1 MLDKAKLTRRS
12 FAKLSASM
20 AVAGLVGGAV
30 RGEALA
36 AVEEPESRE
45 KVERIRTCCRGCGKM
60 ECGVWVTVRDGRAV
74 AIEGDESSF
83 QSMANCCSKSKAS
96 LQAAY
101 HPDRLRYPMKRT
113 NPKGEDPGWVRIT
126 WDEAFATMGEKF
138 NDVKERYGGESLFAM
153 LGTSRVWS
161 MAGAMAFRQL
171 FNTPNNIAAFEICK
185 GPRHMATMMI
195 SEMAFS
201 WQAIVEHPR
210 VYVQWGGA
218 AESSNYDDSGRMT
231 VDVAKSADY
240 HIVVDPRTTN
250 LSTNAD
256 IHLALR
262 PGTDGAMALSWLDV
276 VIEEKLYD
284 DLYVRRWT
292 NGPFLVVEDLEPS
305 GFESFTNLGDTYE
318 MKTRLLKESDLKEG
332 GDPHRFMVWDE
343 LAGKDAAHPL
353 HGNDETGSLT
363 YFDATP
369 TIGLWEG
376 EQWREPEW
384 EEQSENIAPGT
395 APGRVTKPSQFDP
408 DIAPAL
414 YGEYEVTLK
423 DGRIVKA
430 IPVWQKLAERCAQY
444 APDKAAEICGV
455 DADLIRKAARL
466 YATRLDPNTGYGNGG
481 IQYMLAV
488 EHGTNAIQ
496 NCHALALLA
505 DCTGN
510 FDTPGGMRGPTQAV
524 IDGDPGLRSWALPF
538 PSKEQW
544 EKVIGSQDLPLLKWW
559 RMWGH
564 ANAEYKAMV
573 TGEPYPLVA
582 GINMSG
588 DMLNQGNTTENW
600 EALKHLDFFVQV
612 DLWNAPTADLADIL
626 LPCTHWLE
634 IDCVRSSQGSHGAM
648 GATCKVIDP
657 PGEAKF
663 DVDITIG
670 LYKACGQPWGPDP
683 ENPWPDSHGENDL
696 CCSLIG
702 KTWDEYKQ
710 EFQEHGWWDCKELYP
725 HNWGT
730 YRRYETGALRARQ
743 GVEPL
748 PHEQMVPGFNTPT
761 MKEEVWSTVIETYH
775 PDDALELP
783 DWHEPPRTERS
794 RPDLADAYPLL
805 ATTGRRIPVYFHS
818 EHRQLPWCRELWP
831 VPRMEINPADAERL
845 GIEQGDW
852 CWIETE
858 FGKIRETADLYY
870 GVPEGVVNLEHQW
883 WYPEI
888 TEPGRGFQFS
898 AVNQLISPDDG
909 DPLCGSSNLR
919 AYMVNVYKATAE
931 NSPYGNPCPCLEDGT
946 EIIHDA
952 SDARLKEWLPQYDGR
967 SE

>member
-1 MLDKAKLTRRS
+1 
-12 FAKLSASM
+12 
-20 AVAGLVGGAV
+20 
-30 RGEALA
+30 
-36 AVEEPESRE
+36 
-45 KVERIRTCCRGCGKM
+45 M

-126 WDEAFATMGEKF
+126 WDEAFSTMGEKF

-218 AESSNYDDSGRMT
+218 SEISNYDDSGRMT

-353 HGNDETGSLT
+353 HGNDATGSLT

-414 YGEYEVTLK
+414 
-423 DGRIVKA
+423 
-430 IPVWQKLAERCAQY
+430 
-444 APDKAAEICGV
+444 
-455 DADLIRKAARL
+455 
-466 YATRLDPNTGYGNGG
+466 
-481 IQYMLAV
+481 
-488 EHGTNAIQ
+488 
-496 NCHALALLA
+496 
-505 DCTGN
+505 
-510 FDTPGGMRGPTQAV
+510 
-524 IDGDPGLRSWALPF
+524 
-538 PSKEQW
+538 
-544 EKVIGSQDLPLLKWW
+544 
-559 RMWGH
+559 
-564 ANAEYKAMV
+564 
-573 TGEPYPLVA
+573 
-582 GINMSG
+582 
-588 DMLNQGNTTENW
+588 
-600 EALKHLDFFVQV
+600 
-612 DLWNAPTADLADIL
+612 
-626 LPCTHWLE
+626 
-634 IDCVRSSQGSHGAM
+634 
-648 GATCKVIDP
+648 
-657 PGEAKF
+657 
-663 DVDITIG
+663 
-670 LYKACGQPWGPDP
+670 
-683 ENPWPDSHGENDL
+683 
-696 CCSLIG
+696 
-702 KTWDEYKQ
+702 
-710 EFQEHGWWDCKELYP
+710 
-725 HNWGT
+725 
-730 YRRYETGALRARQ
+730 
-743 GVEPL
+743 
-748 PHEQMVPGFNTPT
+748 
-761 MKEEVWSTVIETYH
+761 
-775 PDDALELP
+775 
-783 DWHEPPRTERS
+783 
-794 RPDLADAYPLL
+794 
-805 ATTGRRIPVYFHS
+805 
-818 EHRQLPWCRELWP
+818 
-831 VPRMEINPADAERL
+831 
-845 GIEQGDW
+845 
-852 CWIETE
+852 
-858 FGKIRETADLYY
+858 
-870 GVPEGVVNLEHQW
+870 
-883 WYPEI
+883 
-888 TEPGRGFQFS
+888 
-898 AVNQLISPDDG
+898 
-909 DPLCGSSNLR
+909 
-919 AYMVNVYKATAE
+919 
-931 NSPYGNPCPCLEDGT
+931 
-946 EIIHDA
+946 
-952 SDARLKEWLPQYDGR
+952 
-967 SE
+967 

>member
-218 AESSNYDDSGRMT
+218 SEISNYDDSGRMT

-818 EHRQLPWCRELWP
+818 EHRQIPYLRELNP
-831 VPRMEINPADAERL
+831 DLPRKALFRSGMNIGQDAM
-845 GIEQGDW
+845 G
-852 CWIETE
+852 TMAN
-858 FGKIRETADLYY
+858 T
-870 GVPEGVVNLEHQW
+870 
-883 WYPEI
+883 
-888 TEPGRGFQFS
+888 
-898 AVNQLISPDDG
+898 LI
-909 DPLCGSSNLR
+909 LAFAGSSLNTLLLFQIFDYPMIQIFN
-919 AYMVNVYKATAE
+919 ADSIAI
-931 NSPYGNPCPCLEDGT
+931 
-946 EIIHDA
+946 EIIRGVA
-952 SDARLKEWLPQYDGR
+952 GTIGIILTVPLVALLSAEIMGPKKNA
-967 SE
+967 

>member
-113 NPKGEDPGWVRIT
+113 NPKGEDPGWMRIT

-218 AESSNYDDSGRMT
+218 SEISNYDDSGRMT

-292 NGPFLVVEDLEPS
+292 NGPFLVVEDLDPS

-423 DGRIVKA
+423 DGRVVKA

-455 DADLIRKAARL
+455 DANLIRKAARL

-538 PSKEQW
+538 PPKEQW

-559 RMWGH
+559 RMW
-564 ANAEYKAMV
+564 AM
-573 TGEPYPLVA
+573 
-582 GINMSG
+582 
-588 DMLNQGNTTENW
+588 
-600 EALKHLDFFVQV
+600 
-612 DLWNAPTADLADIL
+612 PT
-626 LPCTHWLE
+626 PST
-634 IDCVRSSQGSHGAM
+634 R
-648 GATCKVIDP
+648 
-657 PGEAKF
+657 
-663 DVDITIG
+663 
-670 LYKACGQPWGPDP
+670 PW
-683 ENPWPDSHGENDL
+683 
-696 CCSLIG
+696 
-702 KTWDEYKQ
+702 
-710 EFQEHGWWDCKELYP
+710 
-725 HNWGT
+725 
-730 YRRYETGALRARQ
+730 
-743 GVEPL
+743 
-748 PHEQMVPGFNTPT
+748 
-761 MKEEVWSTVIETYH
+761 
-775 PDDALELP
+775 
-783 DWHEPPRTERS
+783 
-794 RPDLADAYPLL
+794 
-805 ATTGRRIPVYFHS
+805 
-818 EHRQLPWCRELWP
+818 
-831 VPRMEINPADAERL
+831 
-845 GIEQGDW
+845 
-852 CWIETE
+852 
-858 FGKIRETADLYY
+858 
-870 GVPEGVVNLEHQW
+870 
-883 WYPEI
+883 
-888 TEPGRGFQFS
+888 
-898 AVNQLISPDDG
+898 
-909 DPLCGSSNLR
+909 
-919 AYMVNVYKATAE
+919 
-931 NSPYGNPCPCLEDGT
+931 
-946 EIIHDA
+946 
-952 SDARLKEWLPQYDGR
+952 
-967 SE
+967 

>member
-1 MLDKAKLTRRS
+1 
-12 FAKLSASM
+12 
-20 AVAGLVGGAV
+20 
-30 RGEALA
+30 
-36 AVEEPESRE
+36 
-45 KVERIRTCCRGCGKM
+45 
-60 ECGVWVTVRDGRAV
+60 
-74 AIEGDESSF
+74 
-83 QSMANCCSKSKAS
+83 
-96 LQAAY
+96 
-101 HPDRLRYPMKRT
+101 
-113 NPKGEDPGWVRIT
+113 
-126 WDEAFATMGEKF
+126 MGEKF

-218 AESSNYDDSGRMT
+218 SEISNYDDSGRMT

-423 DGRIVKA
+423 DGRVVKA

-455 DADLIRKAARL
+455 DANLIRKAARL

-538 PSKEQW
+538 PPKEQW

-564 ANAEYKAMV
+564 ANAEYKASRIRLSPAS
-573 TGEPYPLVA
+573 TCRA
-582 GINMSG
+582 ICS
-588 DMLNQGNTTENW
+588 T
-600 EALKHLDFFVQV
+600 
-612 DLWNAPTADLADIL
+612 
-626 LPCTHWLE
+626 
-634 IDCVRSSQGSHGAM
+634 R
-648 GATCKVIDP
+648 AT
-657 PGEAKF
+657 
-663 DVDITIG
+663 
-670 LYKACGQPWGPDP
+670 
-683 ENPWPDSHGENDL
+683 
-696 CCSLIG
+696 
-702 KTWDEYKQ
+702 
-710 EFQEHGWWDCKELYP
+710 
-725 HNWGT
+725 
-730 YRRYETGALRARQ
+730 RR
-743 GVEPL
+743 
-748 PHEQMVPGFNTPT
+748 
-761 MKEEVWSTVIETYH
+761 K
-775 PDDALELP
+775 
-783 DWHEPPRTERS
+783 
-794 RPDLADAYPLL
+794 
-805 ATTGRRIPVYFHS
+805 TGRRSSIWTSSSRSICGTPPRPTS
-818 EHRQLPWCRELWP
+818 PISSCRAPIGSRSTACAAPRGRMAPW
-831 VPRMEINPADAERL
+831 
-845 GIEQGDW
+845 
-852 CWIETE
+852 
-858 FGKIRETADLYY
+858 
-870 GVPEGVVNLEHQW
+870 
-883 WYPEI
+883 
-888 TEPGRGFQFS
+888 GR
-898 AVNQLISPDDG
+898 
-909 DPLCGSSNLR
+909 R
-919 AYMVNVYKATAE
+919 A
-931 NSPYGNPCPCLEDGT
+931 
-946 EIIHDA
+946 
-952 SDARLKEWLPQYDGR
+952 R
-967 SE
+967 